1 MLGSVWLIAYLSDLR
16 YLLAVVLLVVV
27 GLSIVGCLPTEQP
40 PLRIGVSPWP
50 GHAFVY
56 LAQELGY
63 LQQEGCNIRLLSFT
77 SLADAQ
83 RAYFRNQLHGVYA
96 TNIELLQAS
105 AFPGRQPHAIHV
117 TDLSHGGDVILANDT
132 IRSIADLRG
141 LSVGC
146 EPGSVSMFVLAHAL
160 AEHGMTLDD
169 INLVLCDQHEQRR
182 QFVEGSL
189 AAVVTYPPVSH
200 TLRDEDG
207 ANRLFCTRD
216 MPGLVVNL
224 LFVEAR
230 EVHGRA
236 EELAAL
242 IRAFNRAVAYAEQH
256 PDEAAR
262 IMAPHLRMTPENVRH
277 FLKHEMRLVTL
288 AEQRAYLEEEQLKDA
303 LLRSVATLKR
313 SGQFTQDLD
322 VSSCLRPYPAQL
334 AVAVNKARQSCQ
346 LASVP
351 SAATS
356 TRTVPADSP
365 LTPSLP

>member
-16 YLLAVVLLVVV
+16 YLLAVVLLVAV
-27 GLSIVGCLPTEQP
+27 GLSIVGCLPNEQP

-63 LQQEGCNIRLLSFT
+63 LEQEGCNIRLLSFT

-96 TNIELLQAS
+96 TNVELIQA
-105 AFPGRQPHAIHV
+105 ATLPGRQPRAIHV
-117 TDLSHGGDVILANDT
+117 TDLSHGGDIILANDT
-132 IRSIADLRG
+132 IRSIGDLRG

-160 AEHGMTLDD
+160 AEHGMSLDD
-169 INLVLCDQHEQRR
+169 VNVVLCDQHEQRR
-182 QFVEGSL
+182 QFVEGTV

-207 ANRLFCTRD
+207 ASRLYCTRD

-224 LFVEAR
+224 LFVEAS
-230 EVHGRA
+230 EVHARDD
-236 EELAAL
+236 ELAAL
-242 IRAFNRAVAYAEQH
+242 IRAFHRAVEYAQQH
-256 PDEAAR
+256 PEEAAQ

-277 FLKHEMRLVTL
+277 FLEHEMRLVTL
-288 AEQRAYLEEEQLKDA
+288 SEQRAYLEEGQLEDA
-303 LLRSVATLKR
+303 LTRSVATLKR
-313 SGQFTQDLD
+313 SGQVTEDID
-322 VSSCLRPYPAQL
+322 VSACLRSFPAQL
-334 AVAVNKARQSCQ
+334 AVAVSKARQSCQ
-346 LASVP
+346 LAGVP
-351 SAATS
+351 ATATN